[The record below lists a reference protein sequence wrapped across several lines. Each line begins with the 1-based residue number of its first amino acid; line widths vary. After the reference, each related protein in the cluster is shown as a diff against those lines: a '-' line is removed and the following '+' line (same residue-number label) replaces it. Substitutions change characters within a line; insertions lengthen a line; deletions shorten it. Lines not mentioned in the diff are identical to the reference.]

1 MKFFYMGL
9 LLWSTS
15 LFAQSSQEIK
25 FQREQMKYQYEEEQK
40 MRREMDS
47 MRQKDLYLKALDQT
61 LQGMERIA
69 TERTAKSK
77 AKVTEALGKMKVGRG
92 QNKIF
97 LYDYTRMKRH
107 EFNMPLGGKDE
118 RYSCFY
124 TKRRPISFHTV
135 AKDEK
140 IMSEIKFD
148 LTNIG
153 MKEEKLSVFIKGRN
167 IEATFEVP
175 KNVIR
180 RSQNFRDGF
189 IKFTS
194 DVKSVDN
201 PKLILKNNSE
211 VSFNVCG
218 ETDLEGMP
226 DTTQSGQG
234 GYQGY

>member
-9 LLWSTS
+9 LLCSTS
-15 LFAQSSQEIK
+15 LFAQSSEEIR
-25 FQREQMKYQYEEEQK
+25 FQKEQMRMQYEEQQR
-40 MRREMDS
+40 MQREMDS

-61 LQGMERIA
+61 LQGMERVS

-77 AKVTEALGKMKVGRG
+77 AKVNEALGKMKVGRG

-97 LYDYTRMKRH
+97 IFDFTRMKRH

-124 TKRRPISFHTV
+124 TKKRPISFHTV
-135 AKDEK
+135 AKDDK

-153 MKEEKLSVFIKGRN
+153 MKEEKLSIFVKGRN
-167 IEATFEVP
+167 VEASFEVP
-175 KNVIR
+175 KNGFR

-189 IKFTS
+189 IKLNS
-194 DVKSVDN
+194 DVKSTND

-226 DTTQSGQG
+226 DTQSGQG
-234 GYQGY
+234 GY